1 VITAVPGGE
10 RTTVESCTVKNIRI
24 ATVRRLL
31 FALQCGGPALHYSV
45 DLRIDRDVYGPV
57 PLKYGKLATN
67 DVRIILQCRIVI
79 HQDIVSQRSKS
90 CESSQYA
97 RRQSTRCSKTSAV
110 VFSAT
115 CNIGLSGLCSRAC
128 YAAGITFVCPSVKL
142 VDCDHIMQQK
152 VEMAYVVGFVGALA
166 TCVPKPTRIVVSCDL
181 EFRKTSGV
189 SKA

>member
-1 VITAVPGGE
+1 MWWA
-10 RTTVESCTVKNIRI
+10 S
-24 ATVRRLL
+24 ASLFRR
-31 FALQCGGPALHYSV
+31 FT
-45 DLRIDRDVYGPV
+45 DRDVYGPV